1 MDLLG
6 ETPNQLGANRSCR
19 PLPGVVKTIFW
30 RKRVKSEPCPPK
42 PYGLGGGVG
51 RGLGVGAN
59 LGVGDGLAVDVG
71 VGDTVAVAVGVDVGV
86 GETALV
92 AVAVD
97 VAVAVG
103 ETELV
108 AVAVGVG
115 VEEAVL
121 VAVDVGLGVGVGA
134 PDCAQYLPP
143 VLNLPPTPPPP
154 QIIISLPVQTAV
166 CKVRASGALM
176 VLVAVQLSLPGSYL
190 PPVLRTRGKPSS
202 PPQTIISLPVQTA
215 V

>member
-1 MDLLG
+1 MARTLAC
-6 ETPNQLGANRSCR
+6 Q
-19 PLPGVVKTIFW
+19 
-30 RKRVKSEPCPPK
+30 K

-59 LGVGDGLAVDVG
+59 LGVGEGLTVDVG
-71 VGDTVAVAVGVDVGV
+71 VGDTVPVAVGVDVGV
-86 GETALV
+86 VETVLV

-103 ETELV
+103 EAVLV
-108 AVAVGVG
+108 AVAVGV
-115 VEEAVL
+115 
-121 VAVDVGLGVGVGA
+121 DVTVGVGVGV

-143 VLNLPPTPPPP
+143 VLSLPPTVPPP

-166 CKVRASGALM
+166 CRVRACGAPML
-176 VLVAVQLSLPGSYL
+176 LVAVQLSLPGSYL
-190 PPVLRTRGKPSS
+190 PPVSRTRGKPSS
-202 PPQTIISLPVQTA
+202 PPQTIISLLVDTA

>member
-19 PLPGVVKTIFW
+19 PLPEGVKTIFW
-30 RKRVKSEPCPPK
+30 RKRVKSEPCRPK

-59 LGVGDGLAVDVG
+59 LGVGDGLAVDGG
-71 VGDTVAVAVGVDVGV
+71 VGDTVAVGVDVGV
-86 GETALV
+86 GETVLV

-103 ETELV
+103 EAELV
-108 AVAVGVG
+108 AVAVDVG

-121 VAVDVGLGVGVGA
+121 VAVDVGLGVGV

-143 VLNLPPTPPPP
+143 VLSLPPTVPPP
-154 QIIISLPVQTAV
+154 QTIISLPVQTAV
-166 CKVRASGALM
+166 CKVRACGASML
-176 VLVAVQLSLPGSYL
+176 LVAIQLSLPGSYP
-190 PPVLRTRGKPSS
+190 PPVSRTRGKPSS
-202 PPQTIISLPVQTA
+202 PPQTIISMPVHTA